1 MLNKLRKSRF
11 IASILI
17 SSILFISVQPTVSAS
32 LVSTSEIVAEQQSNI
47 ERDTLILAFERDDVQ
62 AILVSKGVDIE
73 MAKLRVASMTD
84 QEIKVLN
91 GKMDALPAGSSAVG
105 TIGFILVVLLITDLV
120 GWTNVYSFIN

>member
-47 ERDTLILAFERDDVQ
+47 ERDTLIQAFERDDVQ

-91 GKMDALPAGSSAVG
+91 EKMDALPAGSSAVG
-105 TIGFILVVLLITDLV
+105 TIGFILVVLLITDLI
-120 GWTNVYSFIN
+120 GWTDVYSFIN